1 MEITETKIITEPRK
15 ISCVVGVK
23 CDRCGDII
31 QKGKVYYH
39 ITTHHND
46 WGNDSIDSYEN
57 FDLCSDCYLPF
68 TENYF
73 ERATGTEE
81 IDISREINILE

>member
-23 CDRCGDII
+23 CDMCGDII

-39 ITTHHND
+39 IITHHND
-46 WGNDSIDSYEN
+46 WGNDSIDSYED

-73 ERATGTEE
+73 EKATGTEE
-81 IDISREINILE
+81 INISREINMLE

>member
-1 MEITETKIITEPRK
+1 MEIRETKIITEPRK
-15 ISCVVGVK
+15 ISYVVGIR
-23 CDRCGDII
+23 CDRCGNDI
-31 QKGKVYYH
+31 KESEVYYNVV
-39 ITTHHND
+39 THHND
-46 WGNDSIDSYEN
+46 WGNDSIDSYKD

-81 IDISREINILE
+81 INISREINMLE